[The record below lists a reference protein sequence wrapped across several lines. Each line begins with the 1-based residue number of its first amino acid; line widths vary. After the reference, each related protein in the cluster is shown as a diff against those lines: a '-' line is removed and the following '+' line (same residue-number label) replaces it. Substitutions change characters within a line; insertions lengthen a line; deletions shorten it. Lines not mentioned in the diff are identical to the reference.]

1 MSVFR
6 GLIGFTFM
14 VSGMDAEARANI
26 RMKLLFLLALF
37 LTLPAF
43 VSAETVHSDDL
54 VIRNGL
60 YYKKFTNVPFTGRTS
75 GRTQTTFKDGKNTVF
90 LNGITS
96 TGD

>member
-1 MSVFR
+1 
-6 GLIGFTFM
+6 M

-60 YYKKFTNVPFTGRTS
+60 YYKKFTNVPFTGS
-75 GRTQTTFKDGKNTVF
+75 NKWSDSNNFQGREKTRSV
-90 LNGITS
+90 
-96 TGD
+96 